1 MERPCAPDGDHGR
14 DGAITMNRILITGAN
29 RGLGLELT
37 RLCAA
42 RGDRIFAGCRSP
54 ELDPALKDLSAR
66 YPRQI
71 YILPLAITDE
81 ASLDQCVQQVRSE
94 VDALDVLI
102 NNAAINA
109 EGETLRTFDAQK
121 AAQQWTVNAM
131 GQVLV
136 AQRFLDLLRAGTD
149 PKIINITSE
158 AGSISTMNHFRGYY
172 YFGSKAAMNMFS
184 RSMAWDPDTA
194 GIITVALHPGWVR
207 TDMGGSNADLSVTE
221 SAEGILEV
229 IANLTPE
236 DNGKFYTW
244 DGKEYPW

>member
-1 MERPCAPDGDHGR
+1 
-14 DGAITMNRILITGAN
+14 MNRILITGAN
-29 RGLGLELT
+29 RGLGLELV
-37 RLCAA
+37 RLYAA
-42 RGDRIFAGCRSP
+42 RGDRVFAGCRSP
-54 ELDPALKDLSAR
+54 EHDAELKDLSA
-66 YPRQI
+66 QSNGQVS
-71 YILPLAITDE
+71 ILPLEIMDAE
-81 ASLDQCVQQVRSE
+81 SLDRCLRQVRSE
-94 VDALDVLI
+94 VDALDILI

-109 EGETLRTFDAQK
+109 EGETLRTFDAEK
-121 AAQQWTVNAM
+121 AEQQWMVNAA

-136 AQRFLDLLRAGTD
+136 AQKFLDLLKAGTD

-158 AGSISTMNHFRGYY
+158 AGSISTMNRFRGYY

-221 SAEGILEV
+221 SAEGILKV
-229 IANLTPE
+229 IANLTPD

-244 DGKEYPW
+244 EGKEYPW

>member
-1 MERPCAPDGDHGR
+1 
-14 DGAITMNRILITGAN
+14 MNRILITGAN

-37 RLCAA
+37 RLCEA
-42 RGDRIFAGCRSP
+42 RGDRVFAGCRSP
-54 ELDPALKDLSAR
+54 EHDTELKDLSA
-66 YPRQI
+66 QSNGQVS
-71 YILPLAITDE
+71 ILPLEIMDAE
-81 ASLDQCVQQVRSE
+81 SLDRCLRQVRSE
-94 VDALDVLI
+94 VDALDMLI

-109 EGETLRTFDAQK
+109 EGETLRTFDAEK
-121 AAQQWTVNAM
+121 AAQQWMVNAV

-136 AQRFLDLLRAGTD
+136 AQKFLDLLKAGTD

-158 AGSISTMNHFRGYY
+158 AGSISTMNRFRGYY

-194 GIITVALHPGWVR
+194 GIITIALHPGWVR
-207 TDMGGSNADLSVTE
+207 TDMGGSNADLSATE
-221 SAEGILEV
+221 SAEGTLKV
-229 IANLTPE
+229 IANLTSD

>member
-1 MERPCAPDGDHGR
+1 
-14 DGAITMNRILITGAN
+14 MNRILITGAN
-29 RGLGLELT
+29 RGLGLELV

-42 RGDRIFAGCRSP
+42 RGDRVFAGCRSP
-54 ELDPALKDLSAR
+54 EHDTNLKDLSAQFR
-66 YPRQI
+66 GRVSS
-71 YILPLAITDE
+71 LPLEITDA
-81 ASLDQCVQQVRSE
+81 ASLDRCLRQVRSE
-94 VDALDVLI
+94 VDALDMLI

-109 EGETLRTFDAQK
+109 EGETLRTFDAEK
-121 AAQQWTVNAM
+121 AAQQWTVNAV

-136 AQRFLDLLRAGTD
+136 AQRFLDLLKAGTN
-149 PKIINITSE
+149 PKIINVTSE
-158 AGSISTMNHFRGYY
+158 AGSISTMKHYRGYY

-194 GIITVALHPGWVR
+194 GIITIAVHPGWVR

-221 SAEGILEV
+221 SAEGILKV
-229 IANLTPE
+229 IDGLTPE

>member
-1 MERPCAPDGDHGR
+1 
-14 DGAITMNRILITGAN
+14 MNRILITGAN

-37 RLCAA
+37 RLCTA
-42 RGDRIFAGCRSP
+42 RGDRVFAGCRSP
-54 ELDPALKDLSAR
+54 EHDTALKDLSAR
-66 YPRQI
+66 YPAQI
-71 YILPLAITDE
+71 NILPLEITDTV
-81 ASLDQCVQQVRSE
+81 SLDQCLRQVRSE
-94 VDALDVLI
+94 VDGLDTLL

-109 EGETLRTFDAQK
+109 EGETLKTFDAEK
-121 AAQQWTVNAM
+121 AAQQWMVNAV

-136 AQRFLDLLRAGTD
+136 AQRFLDLLKAGTN
-149 PKIINITSE
+149 PKIINVTSE
-158 AGSISTMNHFRGYY
+158 AGSISTMKHFRGYY

-221 SAEGILEV
+221 SAEGILKV
-229 IANLTPE
+229 IANLTPD

>member
-1 MERPCAPDGDHGR
+1 M
-14 DGAITMNRILITGAN
+14 RILITGAN

-42 RGDRIFAGCRSP
+42 RSDQVFAGCRFP
-54 ELDPALKDLSAR
+54 ECDTGLKELST
-66 YPRQI
+66 QSNGQVS
-71 YILPLAITDE
+71 ILPLEITDA
-81 ASLDQCVQQVRSE
+81 ASLDRCVQQVRSE
-94 VDALDVLI
+94 VDGLDMLI

-121 AAQQWTVNAM
+121 AAQQWMVNAV

-136 AQRFLDLLRAGTD
+136 AQKFLDLLKAGTD
-149 PKIINITSE
+149 PKIINVTSE
-158 AGSISTMNHFRGYY
+158 AGSISTMNRFRGYY

-194 GIITVALHPGWVR
+194 GIITIALHPGWVR

-221 SAEGILEV
+221 SAQGILEV

>member
-1 MERPCAPDGDHGR
+1 M
-14 DGAITMNRILITGAN
+14 RILITGAN

-42 RGDRIFAGCRSP
+42 RGDRVFAGCRTP
-54 ELDPALKDLSAR
+54 ERDTALKDLSAQHR
-66 YPRQI
+66 GQVS
-71 YILPLAITDE
+71 ILPLEITDA
-81 ASLDQCVQQVRSE
+81 ASLDRCLQQVRSD
-94 VDALDVLI
+94 VDALDMLI
-102 NNAAINA
+102 NNAASND
-109 EGETLRTFDAQK
+109 ERETLRTFDAEK
-121 AAQQWTVNAM
+121 AAQQWMVNAV

-136 AQRFLDLLRAGTD
+136 AQKFLDLLNAGTD
-149 PKIINITSE
+149 PKIINVTSE

-194 GIITVALHPGWVR
+194 GIITIALQPGWMR

-221 SAEGILEV
+221 SAEGILKM
-229 IANLTPE
+229 ISKLTLE

-244 DGKEYPW
+244 EGKEYPW

>member
-1 MERPCAPDGDHGR
+1 
-14 DGAITMNRILITGAN
+14 MNRILITGAN

-42 RGDRIFAGCRSP
+42 RGDRVFAGCRSP
-54 ELDPALKDLSAR
+54 EHDTNLKDLSAQFHG
-66 YPRQI
+66 QI
-71 YILPLAITDE
+71 DILSMEITDT
-81 ASLDQCVQQVRSE
+81 ASLDQCVKQVRDE
-94 VDALDVLI
+94 VDALDMLI

-109 EGETLRTFDAQK
+109 EGETLKTFDAEK
-121 AAQQWTVNAM
+121 AAQQWMVNAA

-136 AQRFLDLLRAGTD
+136 AQRFLDLLKAGTN
-149 PKIINITSE
+149 PKIINVTSE
-158 AGSISTMNHFRGYY
+158 AGSISTMKHFRGYY

-221 SAEGILEV
+221 SAEGILKV
-229 IANLTPE
+229 IANLTPD

-244 DGKEYPW
+244 EGKEYPW

>member
-1 MERPCAPDGDHGR
+1 VERTSAPYGDYRHA
-14 DGAITMNRILITGAN
+14 GAITMNRILITGAN

-42 RGDRIFAGCRSP
+42 RGERVFAGCRFP
-54 ELDPALKDLSAR
+54 ERDTGLKDLCDR
-66 YPRQI
+66 YPSQI
-71 YILPLAITDE
+71 DILSLEITDA
-81 ASLDQCVQQVRSE
+81 ASLEQCAQQVRSE
-94 VDALDVLI
+94 VDALDMLI

-109 EGETLRTFDAQK
+109 EGETLRTFDAQR
-121 AAQQWTVNAM
+121 AAQQWMVNAV

-136 AQRFLDLLRAGTD
+136 AQKFLDLLKAGTN
-149 PKIINITSE
+149 PKIINVTSE
-158 AGSISTMNHFRGYY
+158 AGSISTMYRFRGYY

-194 GIITVALHPGWVR
+194 GILTIALHPGWVR
-207 TDMGGSNADLSVTE
+207 THMGGSNADLSVTE
-221 SAEGILEV
+221 SAEGILKV
-229 IANLTPE
+229 IANLTSE

>member
-1 MERPCAPDGDHGR
+1 MERTRAPDGDHGR
-14 DGAITMNRILITGAN
+14 AGAITMNRILITGAN
-29 RGLGLELT
+29 RGLGLELV

-54 ELDPALKDLSAR
+54 GHDTELKDLSAQSGGR
-66 YPRQI
+66 VS
-71 YILPLAITDE
+71 ILPLEITDPV
-81 ASLDQCVQQVRSE
+81 SLDQCLRQVRGE
-94 VDALDVLI
+94 VDALDILI

-109 EGETLRTFDAQK
+109 EGETLRTFDTEK
-121 AAQQWTVNAM
+121 AAQQWMVNAV

-136 AQRFLDLLRAGTD
+136 VQKFLDLLKAGID
-149 PKIINITSE
+149 PKIINVTSE

-194 GIITVALHPGWVR
+194 GIITIALHPGWIR

-221 SAEGILEV
+221 SADGILNV
-229 IANLTPE
+229 IANLMSE
-236 DNGKFYTW
+236 DNGRFYTW
-244 DGKEYPW
+244 DGKDFPW

>member
-1 MERPCAPDGDHGR
+1 MERTRSPDGDHGR
-14 DGAITMNRILITGAN
+14 AGAITMNRILITGAN

-37 RLCAA
+37 RLCTG
-42 RGDRIFAGCRSP
+42 RGDRVFAGCRSS
-54 ELDPALKDLSAR
+54 ENDTELKDLSAQFR
-66 YPRQI
+66 GLVS
-71 YILPLAITDE
+71 ILTLEITDT
-81 ASLDQCVQQVRSE
+81 ASLEQCAQQVRSE

-109 EGETLRTFDAQK
+109 EGETLRTFDAEK
-121 AAQQWTVNAM
+121 AAQQWTVNAV

-136 AQRFLDLLRAGTD
+136 AQKFLDLLKAGID
-149 PKIINITSE
+149 PKIINVTSE

-194 GIITVALHPGWVR
+194 GIITIALQPGWMR

-221 SAEGILEV
+221 SAAGILKV
-229 IANLTPE
+229 IANLRPD

-244 DGKEYPW
+244 EGKEYPW

>member
-1 MERPCAPDGDHGR
+1 
-14 DGAITMNRILITGAN
+14 MNRILITGAN
-29 RGLGLELT
+29 RGLGLELA

-42 RGDRIFAGCRSP
+42 RGDRVFAGCRFP
-54 ELDPALKDLSAR
+54 EHDTELKDLSAR
-66 YPRQI
+66 YPAQI
-71 YILPLAITDE
+71 DILPLEITN
-81 ASLDQCVQQVRSE
+81 AANLDRCLRQVRSE
-94 VDALDVLI
+94 VDALDILI

-109 EGETLRTFDAQK
+109 EGETLRTFDTEK
-121 AAQQWTVNAM
+121 AAQQWMVNAV

-136 AQRFLDLLRAGTD
+136 AQKFLDLLRAGTD
-149 PKIINITSE
+149 PKIINVTSE

-184 RSMAWDPDTA
+184 RAMAWDPDTA
-194 GIITVALHPGWVR
+194 GIMTIALHPGWVR

-221 SAEGILEV
+221 SAEGILKV
-229 IANLTPE
+229 VANLTHE

>member
-1 MERPCAPDGDHGR
+1 
-14 DGAITMNRILITGAN
+14 MNRILITGAN
-29 RGLGLELT
+29 RGLGLELV

-42 RGDRIFAGCRSP
+42 RGDLVFAGSRSP
-54 ELDPALKDLSAR
+54 EHDIELKDLSAQFR
-66 YPRQI
+66 GRVS
-71 YILPLAITDE
+71 ILPLEITDTV
-81 ASLDQCVQQVRSE
+81 SLDQCLRQVRSE
-94 VDALDVLI
+94 VDALDMLI

-109 EGETLRTFDAQK
+109 EGETLRTFDAEK
-121 AAQQWTVNAM
+121 AAQQWMVNAV
-131 GQVLV
+131 GQILV
-136 AQRFLDLLRAGTD
+136 AQKFLDLLKAGTD
-149 PKIINITSE
+149 PKIINVTSE

-194 GIITVALHPGWVR
+194 GIITIALHPGWVR

-221 SAEGILEV
+221 SAEGILKV
-229 IANLTPE
+229 IANLTHE

>member
-1 MERPCAPDGDHGR
+1 M
-14 DGAITMNRILITGAN
+14 RILITGAN

-42 RGDRIFAGCRSP
+42 RGDQVFAGCRSP
-54 ELDPALKDLSAR
+54 EQDTSLKDLSSQFR
-66 YPRQI
+66 GRVS
-71 YILPLAITDE
+71 ILPLEITDA
-81 ASLDQCVQQVRSE
+81 ASLDRCLQQVRSD
-94 VDALDVLI
+94 VDALDMLI
-102 NNAAINA
+102 NNAAIGA
-109 EGETLRTFDAQK
+109 GGETLRTFDAEQ
-121 AAQQWTVNAM
+121 AADVWRVNAV

-136 AQRFLDLLRAGTD
+136 AQKFLDLLKAGTD
-149 PKIINITSE
+149 PKIINVTSE
-158 AGSISTMNHFRGYY
+158 AGSISTMDRFRGYY

-194 GIITVALHPGWVR
+194 GIITIALHPGWVR

-221 SAEGILEV
+221 SAEGTLKV

-244 DGKEYPW
+244 DGKE